1 MYSSMVL
8 GGSPAAVTRLGLDRS
23 GYPRIL
29 VAPAYRGT
37 RRVPSDRGG
46 EIVRNE
52 AYWAR
57 YESVIDQQIRKA
69 EERGDFA
76 DLPGKGKPLPGL
88 DGPDDE
94 NWWIKSWIRR
104 EGVPSEALLPTPLQ
118 LRKESERLPE
128 TVRDLP
134 TEEAVRAAISDLNRR
149 IAEWVRAPSGP
160 AVPVRPVDADA
171 IVREWRAARPTPPPA
186 PAPTAPEPARPRWW
200 RRRER

>member
-1 MYSSMVL
+1 
-8 GGSPAAVTRLGLDRS
+8 
-23 GYPRIL
+23 
-29 VAPAYRGT
+29 
-37 RRVPSDRGG
+37 
-46 EIVRNE
+46 VRNE

-118 LRKESERLPE
+118 LRKEAERLPE

-134 TEEAVRAAISDLNRR
+134 TEEAVRAAVAEVNRR

-160 AVPVRPVDADA
+160 AVPVRPVDTDA
-171 IVREWRAARPTPPPA
+171 ILQEWRSARPTPPAA
-186 PAPTAPEPARPRWW
+186 PASAAPERTRTRWW
-200 RRRER
+200 RRRG

>member
-1 MYSSMVL
+1 M
-8 GGSPAAVTRLGLDRS
+8 
-23 GYPRIL
+23 
-29 VAPAYRGT
+29 
-37 RRVPSDRGG
+37 
-46 EIVRNE
+46 RNE

-69 EERGDFA
+69 DERGDFA

-94 NWWIKSWIRR
+94 NWWIKSWVHR

-118 LRKESERLPE
+118 LRKEIERLQE

-134 TEEAVRAAISDLNRR
+134 TEESVRSAVADLNRR

-160 AVPVRPVDADA
+160 AVPVHTVDAEE
-171 IVREWRAARPTPPPA
+171 IVQGWRSTRPNPRPAPPPA
-186 PAPTAPEPARPRWW
+186 APAPARTRWW
-200 RRRER
+200 RRR

>member
-1 MYSSMVL
+1 
-8 GGSPAAVTRLGLDRS
+8 
-23 GYPRIL
+23 
-29 VAPAYRGT
+29 
-37 RRVPSDRGG
+37 
-46 EIVRNE
+46 VRNE

-118 LRKESERLPE
+118 LRKEIERLPE

-134 TEEAVRAAISDLNRR
+134 TEEAVRSTVSDLNRR

-160 AVPVRPVDADA
+160 AVPIRPVDAEG
-171 IVREWRAARPTPPPA
+171 IVQGWRSTRPNRTPAPPPAA
-186 PAPTAPEPARPRWW
+186 PAPTRTRWW
-200 RRRER
+200 HRRR

>member
-1 MYSSMVL
+1 M
-8 GGSPAAVTRLGLDRS
+8 
-23 GYPRIL
+23 
-29 VAPAYRGT
+29 
-37 RRVPSDRGG
+37 
-46 EIVRNE
+46 RNE

-88 DGPDDE
+88 DGADDE

-118 LRKESERLPE
+118 LRKEIERLPE

-134 TEEAVRAAISDLNRR
+134 TEEAVRSAVTDLNRR

-160 AVPVRPVDADA
+160 AVPVRPVDAEE
-171 IVREWRAARPTPPPA
+171 IIQGWRSTRPNHRPASPPAA
-186 PAPTAPEPARPRWW
+186 PAPTRTRWW
-200 RRRER
+200 RRRR

>member
-1 MYSSMVL
+1 MRVE
-8 GGSPAAVTRLGLDRS
+8 GRTDTPVAALDTSERAS
-23 GYPRIL
+23 VVVNVPGT
-29 VAPAYRGT
+29 VA
-37 RRVPSDRGG
+37 SRGG
-46 EIVRNE
+46 DEMRNE

-118 LRKESERLPE
+118 LRKEIERLPDA
-128 TVRDLP
+128 VRDLRD
-134 TEEAVRAAISDLNRR
+134 EDAVLAAVSDLNRR
-149 IAEWVRAPSGP
+149 IAQWLRAPSGP
-160 AVPVRPVDADA
+160 AVPVRPVDAQA
-171 IVREWRAARPTPPPA
+171 VVQQRRRPRPPPPPA
-186 PAPTAPEPARPRWW
+186 PPAASQAPARTSWW
-200 RRRER
+200 RRLRRSGLDG

>member
-1 MYSSMVL
+1 
-8 GGSPAAVTRLGLDRS
+8 
-23 GYPRIL
+23 
-29 VAPAYRGT
+29 
-37 RRVPSDRGG
+37 
-46 EIVRNE
+46 VRNE

-118 LRKESERLPE
+118 LRKEAERLPE

-134 TEEAVRAAISDLNRR
+134 TEEAVRAAVSELNRR
-149 IAEWVRAPSGP
+149 IAEWLRAPVGP
-160 AVPVRPVDADA
+160 AVPVRPVDAEA
-171 IVREWRAARPTPPPA
+171 VVREWRSARPGPPPA
-186 PAPTAPEPARPRWW
+186 AAPHAPQRRRWW
-200 RRRER
+200 GRRD

>member
-1 MYSSMVL
+1 
-8 GGSPAAVTRLGLDRS
+8 
-23 GYPRIL
+23 
-29 VAPAYRGT
+29 
-37 RRVPSDRGG
+37 
-46 EIVRNE
+46 VRNE

-118 LRKESERLPE
+118 LRKEAERLPE

-134 TEEAVRAAISDLNRR
+134 TEEAVRAAVAEVNRR
-149 IAEWVRAPSGP
+149 IAEWVRTPSGP
-160 AVPVRPVDADA
+160 AVPVRPVDTDA
-171 IVREWRAARPTPPPA
+171 ILQEWRSARPTPPPA
-186 PAPTAPEPARPRWW
+186 PAPAAPERTRTRWW
-200 RRRER
+200 RRRG

>member
-1 MYSSMVL
+1 M
-8 GGSPAAVTRLGLDRS
+8 
-23 GYPRIL
+23 
-29 VAPAYRGT
+29 
-37 RRVPSDRGG
+37 
-46 EIVRNE
+46 RNE

-118 LRKESERLPE
+118 LRKEAERLPE

-134 TEEAVRAAISDLNRR
+134 TEEAVRAAVAEVNRR

-160 AVPVRPVDADA
+160 AVPVRPVDTDA
-171 IVREWRAARPTPPPA
+171 ILQEWRSARPTPPPA
-186 PAPTAPEPARPRWW
+186 PASAAPERTRTRWW
-200 RRRER
+200 RRRG

>member
-1 MYSSMVL
+1 
-8 GGSPAAVTRLGLDRS
+8 
-23 GYPRIL
+23 
-29 VAPAYRGT
+29 
-37 RRVPSDRGG
+37 
-46 EIVRNE
+46 VRNE

-118 LRKESERLPE
+118 LRKEAERLPE

-134 TEEAVRAAISDLNRR
+134 TEEAVRAAVSDLNRR
-149 IAEWVRAPSGP
+149 IAEWLRAPVGP
-160 AVPVRPVDADA
+160 AVPVRPVDAEA
-171 IVREWRAARPTPPPA
+171 VVREWRAARPSPPSAATPQA
-186 PAPTAPEPARPRWW
+186 PQRRRWW
-200 RRRER
+200 GRRA

>member
-1 MYSSMVL
+1 M
-8 GGSPAAVTRLGLDRS
+8 
-23 GYPRIL
+23 
-29 VAPAYRGT
+29 
-37 RRVPSDRGG
+37 
-46 EIVRNE
+46 RNE

-94 NWWIKSWIRR
+94 NWWVKGWIQR
-104 EGVPSEALLPTPLQ
+104 EGVPSDALLPTPLQ
-118 LRKESERLPE
+118 LRKEAERLPE

-134 TEEAVRAAISDLNRR
+134 TEEAVRAAVSELNRR

-160 AVPVRPVDADA
+160 AVPVRRVDPEA
-171 IVREWRAARPTPPPA
+171 IVQGWRDARSAPPPA
-186 PAPTAPEPARPRWW
+186 PVPPAPTRRRWW
-200 RRRER
+200 RRSG